1 VGLGNEQMGNLDS
14 VGLLMRASMPS
25 VQMAQRLGRPIEH
38 GDYHLQP
45 DGSPMPARDF
55 MVSVFRRM
63 HPGRV
68 IEAVSEVPVAA
79 RIDAGR
85 WLADCPMGCGGA
97 EMVSA
102 ADPVFL
108 CVSCGSGDKWWPVSF
123 PTNRKAIET
132 ELVKRV
138 DVHGWSWTPG
148 ETLAELRAETSR
160 LNEVV

>member
-1 VGLGNEQMGNLDS
+1 MGSFDS
-14 VGLLMRASMPS
+14 VGVLMRATMPS

-55 MVSVFRRM
+55 MVGVFRRM

-68 IEAVSEVPVAA
+68 IEAVSEVPVDA

-85 WLADCPMGCGGA
+85 WLAACPMGCGGA

-102 ADPVFL
+102 ADPIFL
-108 CVSCGSGDKWWPVSF
+108 CVSCGSDDKWWPVVF
-123 PTNRKAIET
+123 PDDRTAIEA
-132 ELVKRV
+132 ELVKRA
-138 DVHGWSWTPG
+138 DVHGWSWNPG

-160 LNEVV
+160 LSEVD

>member
-1 VGLGNEQMGNLDS
+1 MGQLNPVG
-14 VGLLMRASMPS
+14 VLMRVVIPS

-45 DGSPMPARDF
+45 DGTPMPASEF
-55 MVSVFRRM
+55 LVGVFRRM

-68 IEAVSEVPVAA
+68 VSGMSGEPVAA

-85 WLADCPMGCGGA
+85 WLADCPVGCGGA

-108 CVSCGSGDKWWPVSF
+108 CISCGSDDKLWPVTF
-123 PTNRKAIET
+123 PDDRAAIEA
-132 ELVKRV
+132 EVVKRV
-138 DVHGWSWTPG
+138 DVHGWAWTPG
-148 ETLAELRAETSR
+148 ETLAQLETETNRLREGANG
-160 LNEVV
+160 L

>member
-1 VGLGNEQMGNLDS
+1 
-14 VGLLMRASMPS
+14 
-25 VQMAQRLGRPIEH
+25 
-38 GDYHLQP
+38 
-45 DGSPMPARDF
+45 
-55 MVSVFRRM
+55 
-63 HPGRV
+63 
-68 IEAVSEVPVAA
+68 
-79 RIDAGR
+79 
-85 WLADCPMGCGGA
+85 
-97 EMVSA
+97 MVSA